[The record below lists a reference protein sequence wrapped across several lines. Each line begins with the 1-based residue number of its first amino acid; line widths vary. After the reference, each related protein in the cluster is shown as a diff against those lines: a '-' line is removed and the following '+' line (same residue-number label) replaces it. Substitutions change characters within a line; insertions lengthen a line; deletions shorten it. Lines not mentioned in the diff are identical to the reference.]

1 MILDAATQEMDG
13 IILEFIIRYDPNRSR
28 QAVVSLASHFVS
40 DVIIQQFIKGDTEKL
55 KDWHRFSLRSRLVS
69 GRTIEWILY
78 AAFHRSLL
86 RKGQWPVMELEQ
98 KWVREQCHWCS
109 VWPTPVA
116 SQYMISDSQAED
128 ASIRSIP
135 QPNQQFSVILLD
147 VYDMDMPLSLHRGM
161 GYYRSAECNQREA
174 SDGSLRSGNAR
185 GLAVV
190 FQATVNCDRKV
201 KRSGFDWL
209 LGLSDVKE
217 VWYVAVTPEDLRL
230 RFAVDE

>member
-1 MILDAATQEMDG
+1 
-13 IILEFIIRYDPNRSR
+13 
-28 QAVVSLASHFVS
+28 
-40 DVIIQQFIKGDTEKL
+40 
-55 KDWHRFSLRSRLVS
+55 
-69 GRTIEWILY
+69 
-78 AAFHRSLL
+78 
-86 RKGQWPVMELEQ
+86 MELEQ
-98 KWVREQCHWCS
+98 RWVWEQCHWFS
-109 VWPTPVA
+109 VWPTPAA
-116 SQYMISDSQAED
+116 SQYMIFDSQAED

-174 SDGSLRSGNAR
+174 FDGFIWTGNAR

-190 FQATVNCDRKV
+190 FQATVNCDCKV

-209 LGLSDVKE
+209 LGFSDVKE
-217 VWYVAVTPEDLRL
+217 VWYVVVTPEDLRL